1 MLCNWVNDI
10 TTVKYFLYDHDY
22 LIIITSMKEI
32 LPNWGSFFVSSWA
45 ACAYS
50 KRKKSSK

>member
-1 MLCNWVNDI
+1 MLCNWVNYI

-22 LIIITSMKEI
+22 LIIIASMKEM
-32 LPNWGSFFVSSWA
+32 LPNWVSFSVSSWVA
-45 ACAYS
+45 FAYS